1 MCGAY
6 TKKAALGEAIEKAID
21 CDEWV
26 RARRLIRLALSSEP
40 DSHWLLSRLALT
52 YYEQRQYRRAL
63 HYEIKALQI
72 EPYCPMAIW
81 GYAGTLD
88 MLERDKEALEIY
100 GWLISWGEDELAYGT
115 CGEGIQRARSLIADC
130 FYRIA
135 RIHEQIGLH
144 EKALRFYN
152 EHLSRRTRGTRS
164 IYPLKAVKAEIKAL
178 QERAKASNSLIS
190 K

>member
-1 MCGAY
+1 MPAQR
-6 TKKAALGEAIEKAID
+6 KRPSGEAIEKAIAR
-21 CDEWV
+21 DEWV
-26 RARRLIRLALSSEP
+26 RARRLIRLALSCEP

-63 HYEIKALQI
+63 NYEIKALQI

-100 GWLISWGEDELAYGT
+100 RWLISWGEDELAYGQ

-135 RIHEQIGLH
+135 SIHERIGLH
-144 EKALRFYN
+144 ERALRFYN

-164 IYPLKAVKAEIKAL
+164 IYPLKSVKANVKAL
-178 QERAKASNSLIS
+178 EERIKSSNSSIR

>member
-1 MCGAY
+1 MR
-6 TKKAALGEAIEKAID
+6 TQKKRPSGEAIEKAIAR
-21 CDEWV
+21 DEWV
-26 RARRLIRLALSSEP
+26 RARRLIRAALACEP
-40 DSHWLLSRLALT
+40 NSHWLLSRLALT

-63 HYEIKALQI
+63 NYEIKALQI

-100 GWLISWGEDELAYGT
+100 GWLISWGEDELAYGK

-135 RIHEQIGLH
+135 CILEALGQHK
-144 EKALRFYN
+144 KALLFYQ
-152 EHLSRRTRGTRS
+152 EHLSRRNRGTRS
-164 IYPLKAVKAEIKAL
+164 IYPLKEVKANMKAL
-178 QERAKASNSLIS
+178 QERAKASNSSIH